1 MLHILNYREAL
12 TIEFLN
18 IFGDYLL
25 IILMIFRINQN
36 FHYFNRNLY
45 LLFYHYFLFSSK
57 MH

>member
-1 MLHILNYREAL
+1 MIDTNEREAL

-25 IILMIFRINQN
+25 IIIMIFRINQN

-45 LLFYHYFLFSSK
+45 
-57 MH
+57 